1 MELDYSLQNK
11 IFLEEI
17 LMKYTGVLELLTF
30 FFRHALPLFTSL
42 LNMVCSYDP
51 VGYGVPYNHLM
62 FTDSREQLVEGALQ
76 VLCVTMENESSN
88 HNVSVDGTSGGT
100 AMDAQSDVTCHGS
113 FFPFSANTYQNL
125 IQILSLNL
133 YIDMYMYLCN
143 FDFRL
148 GVQTTYL

>member
-1 MELDYSLQNK
+1 
-11 IFLEEI
+11 
-17 LMKYTGVLELLTF
+17 MKYTDVLELLIF
-30 FFRHALPLFTSL
+30 FIRHALPLFTSL

-100 AMDAQSDVTCHGS
+100 AMDAQSDVTRHGS
-113 FFPFSANTYQNL
+113 FFPFSANAYQNL

-133 YIDMYMYLCN
+133 YIDMYIYLC
-143 FDFRL
+143 D
-148 GVQTTYL
+148 